1 MSEGLKE
8 YTRLNKHYRMKE
20 MFDFLEVL
28 KETGITNMFGAS
40 PFIWMGK
47 QMIEHEFKYKDI
59 ANEEKF
65 EELISLADRIRDN
78 LIYGSY
84 KQVSEKTDIED
95 DRYFRNIE
103 TKMRRDAQDIL
114 KTWMKLKGNRT
125 IRESEEKKPEL
136 SDMPSFFLRRFDG
149 KKFDKK
155 IRESISYS
163 YRHANNVNEFVE
175 VILDTAIS
183 SYLWDYFQIDTVFW
197 DFDDFQ
203 KIVRPLKEIYESLLK
218 MMYYKYR
225 KSNANR

>member
-28 KETGITNMFGAS
+28 KESGITNMFAAS

-47 QMIEHEFKYKDI
+47 DMIEHEFKYKDI
-59 ANEEKF
+59 PNEEKF
-65 EELISLADRIRDN
+65 EELISLANQVRDN

-95 DRYFRNIE
+95 ERYFRNIE
-103 TKMRRDAQDIL
+103 SLMRRDSQDIL
-114 KTWMKLKGNRT
+114 RTWMKLKGSRA

-136 SDMPSFFLRRFDG
+136 SEIPNFFLRRFDG

-155 IRESISYS
+155 IREAITYAFRNSE
-163 YRHANNVNEFVE
+163 NVDEFVE
-175 VILDTAIS
+175 ITLEVAIS
-183 SYLWDYFQIDTVFW
+183 SYLWYHFQIDTEIW
-197 DFDDFQ
+197 EFDEFA
-203 KIVRPLKEIYESLLK
+203 KIVKPLRKVYEPLLK
-218 MMYYKYR
+218 MMYYNER
-225 KSNANR
+225 RNR